1 MPGLEPAALAFA
13 LIAVFAGAFVRGY
26 SGFGSS
32 LIWAASLTLVLPPA
46 AVVPVILMLEVAV
59 SLHLLPRVW
68 REVAWRSLW
77 RLLIGAW
84 VAMPVGLYAL
94 ANLPTAA
101 MQAAVSAVVL
111 VAAILLWRGYSLQ
124 RTPGTAATIATGALS
139 GLLNGSTAVGGPPV
153 VLFYFASPA
162 DAAAPARLWLD
173 TNKSTFCRMWSTK
186 PRKGPSFW

>member
-1 MPGLEPAALAFA
+1 MPGLEPPALAFA

-46 AVVPVILMLEVAV
+46 AVVPVILMLEVAA
-59 SLHLLPRVW
+59 SLRLLPGVW

-84 VAMPVGLYAL
+84 AAMPAGLYFL

-111 VAAILLWRGYSLQ
+111 ER
-124 RTPGTAATIATGALS
+124 RR
-139 GLLNGSTAVGGPPV
+139 
-153 VLFYFASPA
+153 F
-162 DAAAPARLWLD
+162 
-173 TNKSTFCRMWSTK
+173 
-186 PRKGPSFW
+186 